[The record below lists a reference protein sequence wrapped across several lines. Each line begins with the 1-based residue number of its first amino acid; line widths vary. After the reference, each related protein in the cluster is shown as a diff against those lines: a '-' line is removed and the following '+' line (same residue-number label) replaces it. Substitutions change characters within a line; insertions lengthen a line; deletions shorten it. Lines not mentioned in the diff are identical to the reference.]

1 MKNIFTGILLLLTLF
16 GTACKYYK
24 RDVLFK
30 TEKEEL
36 DSLVKNYVRS
46 TERNYVIRKGDF
58 IFFQLFTN
66 NGEILVDPTSEF
78 ARQASTAS
86 GSNVPTI
93 DAKSA
98 IKYLVRDDGTA
109 FMPLLGN
116 LYVENYTMYQLDSL
130 LAQKY
135 AKFYQD
141 PFIISKIAN
150 RRVFI
155 LGLGQ
160 GLGVGGMGGGMGGGG
175 GGMGAGAGLRILEL
189 ENENMTI
196 FEVLAKA
203 GFIGMFAKVDQ
214 IKVIRGYNNEK
225 EPFKVNVINLST
237 IKGAAASDLKI
248 YPNDIIYIEPGRRP
262 VLDFIRE
269 IAIFAQI
276 AFTASTIILLVNQ
289 LSK

>member
-1 MKNIFTGILLLLTLF
+1 MKNIFTSILLLLTLF
-16 GTACKYYK
+16 GTSCRYY
-24 RDVLFK
+24 RSDVLFK
-30 TEKEEL
+30 TKQEEL
-36 DSLVKNYVRS
+36 DSLVRNYVRS

-58 IFFQLFTN
+58 IYFQLFTN

-78 ARQASTAS
+78 ARQASTATS
-86 GSNVPTI
+86 SNTTKI

-98 IKYLVRDDGTA
+98 IKYLVKDDGTA
-109 FMPLLGN
+109 FMPLIGN
-116 LYVENYTMYQLDSL
+116 IYVENYTMYQLDSL

-150 RRVFI
+150 RRVFV

-160 GLGVGGMGGGMGGGG
+160 GLGVGGFGGGIGGGTG
-175 GGMGAGAGLRILEL
+175 GIGVGAGLSILEF
-189 ENENMTI
+189 ESEYITI

-203 GFIGMFAKVDQ
+203 GFIGLYSKVDR

-225 EPFKVNVINLST
+225 EPFKVNIINLAT
-237 IKGAAASDLKI
+237 LKGAAASDLRI
-248 YPNDIIYIEPGRRP
+248 YPNDVIYIEPGRRP
-262 VLDFIRE
+262 VLDFVRE

>member
-1 MKNIFTGILLLLTLF
+1 
-16 GTACKYYK
+16 
-24 RDVLFK
+24 
-30 TEKEEL
+30 
-36 DSLVKNYVRS
+36 
-46 TERNYVIRKGDF
+46 
-58 IFFQLFTN
+58 
-66 NGEILVDPTSEF
+66 
-78 ARQASTAS
+78 
-86 GSNVPTI
+86 
-93 DAKSA
+93 
-98 IKYLVRDDGTA
+98 
-109 FMPLLGN
+109 
-116 LYVENYTMYQLDSL
+116 
-130 LAQKY
+130 
-135 AKFYQD
+135 
-141 PFIISKIAN
+141 
-150 RRVFI
+150 
-155 LGLGQ
+155 
-160 GLGVGGMGGGMGGGG
+160 VGGMGGGMGGGG